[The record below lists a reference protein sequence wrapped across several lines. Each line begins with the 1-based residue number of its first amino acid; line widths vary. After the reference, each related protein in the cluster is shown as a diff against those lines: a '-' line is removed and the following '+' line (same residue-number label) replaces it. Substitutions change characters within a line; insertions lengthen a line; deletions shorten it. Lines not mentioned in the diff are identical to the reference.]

1 MMTDLEIFKKL
12 AELKK
17 QDIAVCLVTII
28 ETTGSTPREVGAKM
42 IICVDGATYGSIGG
56 GCGENQARSAAL
68 RSTLVTRQPDFYTL
82 HGQEKRLQPSRDLV
96 GHQLVM
102 DVAVRHTVGE
112 THHEPIERQVR
123 NLFVRQKLPC
133 DECLSGPGGSAY

>member
-1 MMTDLEIFKKL
+1 MTDLEIFKKL

-68 RSTLVTRQPDFYTL
+68 RSTLVTRQP
-82 HGQEKRLQPSRDLV
+82 GSPSRKSSITSLPTSSPTATTRRPAWPRFHNLECARARP
-96 GHQLVM
+96 GTVM
-102 DVAVRHTVGE
+102 
-112 THHEPIERQVR
+112 
-123 NLFVRQKLPC
+123 
-133 DECLSGPGGSAY
+133 